1 VDLSGVGQMMG
12 AVPGGFQQGQIA
24 NNQIDQG
31 QLQVANE
38 RAKQVGMQAYFRA
51 LQGMFNPTAGVP
63 GQTPQPGQPS
73 VSMAQHAMP
82 GPSMGSPRRRSN
94 RPCHRGCLCPVCA
107 VRRNATTAN
116 WWGSRA
122 EPTWSTVTRSSRA
135 VDPPQPQ
142 MSWQGIVQS
151 LKQQNPAASDL
162 ELAHAVDHFM
172 PMMTMQNKLEWQQMR
187 NELMWEMT
195 KMRTDTTARGQD
207 VRASTAERGQDTR
220 ADTTNRRTDVIGQ
233 QEEGRQGR
241 FDTSEDRRNRALDQ
255 RGEQFKQ
262 REDRLERGLQLRSDQ
277 GWQRLQQAKD
287 QAQQRIQQ
295 GDRRQA
301 VIDWRA
307 AVDAQHK
314 MAMEKIQA
322 NSTMNSMKPADRE
335 KLLKD
340 QNEWYRGEIEK
351 LKNLTTQR
359 GNISDQ
365 GTPAGQSTT
374 DVPPGQPLPGAKPAA
389 SAAAGGQPL
398 PAAFKDDPDGTKY
411 QKDGK
416 TWIKSGD
423 QLVIENGG

>member
-1 VDLSGVGQMMG
+1 
-12 AVPGGFQQGQIA
+12 
-24 NNQIDQG
+24 
-31 QLQVANE
+31 
-38 RAKQVGMQAYFRA
+38 MQAYFRA

-82 GPSMGSPRRRSN
+82 GPSMGSPAPPQQPPMPQGVPPGGAPSGGM
-94 RPCHRGCLCPVCA
+94 PQQP
-107 VRRNATTAN
+107 TA
-116 WWGSRA
+116 GAAAPSPPGA
-122 EPTWSTVTRSSRA
+122 PSPAPGGQDYMQKA